1 LESVGD
7 SVFDLDL
14 DDEKEE
20 LIEAVRVFVVDLV
33 RVLELLSVEVGVMVG
48 DGVFEEVLVSVVV
61 GVGELV
67 PVAVS
72 VAVVVFEIVVDG
84 VPDTEGV

>member
-1 LESVGD
+1 MESVGD